1 MKSGL
6 CWHVH
11 HDILLEY
18 CWDFD
23 RRVEYIKSSKPPEEV
38 ETRLRLM
45 KPVEGALGDAKAR
58 AEYDKARSG
67 YAKARSGYDKAEA
80 EYDKAWA
87 EYDKARAEYDKAWAE
102 YAKARAEYDKARAE
116 YAKARAAFLNTIK
129 PGEAEALHAVECP
142 GCPWDGNTIFP
153 EVKQS

>member
-87 EYDKARAEYDKAWAE
+87 EYDKARAEY
-102 YAKARAEYDKARAE
+102 
-116 YAKARAAFLNTIK
+116 AKARAAFLNTIK